1 MNFDI
6 AELLTDTPATINVKT
21 DTAVGSIYAYSE
33 NDGCIAVA
41 YNSIAGRSWDGNVAN
56 LLYDLAEVT
65 KNEDYSFIVSLV
77 DTYTLSTA
85 VVWRGEILT
94 GNTPEAVKH
103 ATAFIQAAKYQM
115 DNPVS
120 NAVIGLDPEPLID
133 MYHRRIEAAEKIG
146 HELARLDYLDVT
158 DRLAALAR

>member
-6 AELLTDTPATINVKT
+6 AELIGDTPATFNVKP
-21 DTAVGSIYAYSE
+21 DTSVGSIYAYSE

-41 YNSIAGRSWDGNVAN
+41 YDSIAGRSWDGSAAN

-77 DTYTLSTA
+77 DAYTLSTA
-85 VVWRGEILT
+85 VVWRGEVLT
-94 GNTPEAVKH
+94 GNTSEAVKH
-103 ATAFIQAAKYQM
+103 AAAFIQAAKYQM
-115 DNPVS
+115 DNPTNS
-120 NAVIGLDPEPLID
+120 GVIGLDPEPLID

-146 HELARLDYLDVT
+146 NELARLDYLDVT